1 MASTPEGRVKK
12 KIKIVLDKYS
22 NSGLWYYMPVPG
34 GYGAPVLDYIGAF
47 LGWGFAVEAKAPGGK
62 LTPRQELTSAQMRAA
77 HMRVFV
83 VDGTDGTNGT
93 DTVED
98 IDAWFTNVKDGKL

>member
-1 MASTPEGRVKK
+1 MAQTPEGRTKK

-22 NSGLWYYMPVPG
+22 NYGLWYFMPVPG
-34 GYGAPVLDYIGAF
+34 GYGAPALDYIGAF
-47 LGWGFAVEAKAPGGK
+47 LGSGFSIEAKAPGKK

-77 HMRVFV
+77 RMRVFV
-83 VDGTDGTNGT
+83 VDGTGDT